1 MINGKDMNTKIVVA
15 GSTGLVGKAVV
26 KKLAHLGFNH
36 IGITRADADLLDYDS
51 TQKLIHA
58 LKPTCIIDAAAV
70 VGGIK
75 YNSEFPVKFLIEN
88 LEIQNNLMRAAH
100 EANVEKFIFLGSS
113 CVYPR
118 NSPQPIKEEYL
129 LTGELEPTNSAY
141 AVAKIAGIELIK
153 SYRKQHA
160 RKWFSLMPTNIYGP
174 GDNFD
179 PNNSHVIPA
188 LIRKFLSA
196 KNNNV
201 SNVEVWGTGKAQR
214 EFLFADDLADAI
226 LFCMNKYDSS
236 MHLNIGFGSEIS
248 INELAKLIS
257 EIVGYSGEVS
267 FNSSVPDGTPRKLL
281 DSSRIFSMGWKPST
295 SLREGIKSTVD
306 WYIENTEGVK
316 IDR

>member
-1 MINGKDMNTKIVVA
+1 
-15 GSTGLVGKAVV
+15 
-26 KKLAHLGFNH
+26 
-36 IGITRADADLLDYDS
+36 
-51 TQKLIHA
+51 
-58 LKPTCIIDAAAV
+58 
-70 VGGIK
+70 
-75 YNSEFPVKFLIEN
+75 
-88 LEIQNNLMRAAH
+88 MRAAH

-129 LTGELEPTNSAY
+129 LTGELESTNSAY

-153 SYRKQHA
+153 SYRKQHK

-196 KNNNV
+196 KNNNL
-201 SNVEVWGTGKAQR
+201 SSVEVWGTGKAHR

-226 LFCMNKYDSS
+226 LFCMDKYDSS
-236 MHLNIGFGSEIS
+236 MHLNIGFGTEIS
-248 INELAKLIS
+248 ITNLAKLIS
-257 EIVGYSGEVS
+257 EIVGYCGEIS

-281 DSSRIFSMGWKPST
+281 DSSKIFSMGWKPST
-295 SLREGIKSTVD
+295 SLHEGIKSTVD
-306 WYIENTEGVK
+306 WYIENSEGAK
-316 IDR
+316 IDH

>member
-1 MINGKDMNTKIVVA
+1 MTNGKKVNVKIVVA

-26 KKLAHLGFNH
+26 KKLTYLGLDH
-36 IGITRADADLLDYDS
+36 IGITRADADLLNYDS
-51 TQKLIHA
+51 TQKLIYA
-58 LKPTCIIDAAAV
+58 LRPTCIIDAAAV

-88 LEIQNNLMRAAH
+88 LEMQNNLMRAAH

-188 LIRKFLSA
+188 LIRKFLIA
-196 KNNNV
+196 KVNNL
-201 SNVEVWGTGKAQR
+201 SSVEVWGTGKAHR

-226 LFCMNKYDSS
+226 LFCMDKYDSS
-236 MHLNIGFGSEIS
+236 MHLNVGFGTEIS
-248 INELAKLIS
+248 INDLAKLIS
-257 EIVGYSGEVS
+257 EIVGYRGEIS
-267 FNSSVPDGTPRKLL
+267 FNSSAPDGTPRKLL
-281 DSSRIFSMGWKPST
+281 DSSKIFSMGWKPST
-295 SLREGIKSTVD
+295 SLHEGIKSTVD
-306 WYIENTEGVK
+306 WYIENSDGAK
-316 IDR
+316 NDH

>member
-1 MINGKDMNTKIVVA
+1 MTSGKNVNAKIVVA

-26 KKLAHLGFNH
+26 KKLAYLGLNH
-36 IGITRADADLLDYDS
+36 IGITRADANLLDYDS
-51 TQKLIHA
+51 IQKLIHE
-58 LKPTCIIDAAAV
+58 LRPTCIIDAAAV

-129 LTGELEPTNSAY
+129 LTGELESTNSAY

-153 SYRKQHA
+153 SYRKQHV
-160 RKWFSLMPTNIYGP
+160 RKWISLMPTNIYGP

-179 PNNSHVIPA
+179 SNNAHVIPA

-196 KNNNV
+196 KNNNLP
-201 SNVEVWGTGKAQR
+201 NVEVWGTGKAQR
-214 EFLFADDLADAI
+214 EFLFVDDLADAI
-226 LFCMNKYDSS
+226 LFCLDKYDSS
-236 MHLNIGFGSEIS
+236 MHLNIGFGTEIS

-257 EIVGYSGEVS
+257 KVVGYSGEIS
-267 FNSSVPDGTPRKLL
+267 FNSNLPDGTPRKLL
-281 DSSRIFSMGWKPST
+281 DSSKIFSMGWKPST
-295 SLREGIKSTVD
+295 SLHEGIKSTVD
-306 WYIENTEGVK
+306 WYIENTEGAK
-316 IDR
+316 IDH